1 MNNLNLVLIHYY
13 YLTSRQTF
21 AVEKVVKEGQK
32 GLNLLLNKRTAKQ
45 EKDLFE
51 LPEIVDDKV
60 EEESPESS
68 DSETD
73 VILKQLGLDQV
84 SDVHQVDVK
93 SEKFSTLPKTVQVV
107 RMIMMMIVVVI
118 TMIRLLC

>member
-1 MNNLNLVLIHYY
+1 MTNLNLVLIHYY

-32 GLNLLLNKRTAKQ
+32 GLNVLLNKRTAKQ

-51 LPEIVDDKV
+51 LPEIVDDEF

-84 SDVHQVDVK
+84 SDVHQFDVK

-107 RMIMMMIVVVI
+107 RMMMMMMIIVMVI
-118 TMIRLLC
+118 